1 VTGIVITGY
10 ASLDHVIVLDGA
22 VRPGVTTTIVDR
34 PEAAWPR
41 LGGGPA
47 YVARAVR
54 AAYGGS
60 VAPISWIGRDP
71 PGETY
76 LAELARYGI
85 SAEGMAIVE
94 GVRTPFA
101 ILAYDP
107 NGDCACLY
115 DPGMPEVTGLTEK
128 QRALA
133 KGAGWICVTIG
144 PKTVTEEILTSV
156 REDQKLAW
164 IVKNDPRALS
174 AEQVARLTRR
184 ADLIFCNSR
193 ERPLIEGAREAGAGR
208 RPGQLTIETRGRQ
221 GAALERD
228 GETRLVPAEPF
239 KVIDPTG
246 AGDSF
251 AGGVLAAILKGETDL
266 EALGRAGHAA
276 ARALL
281 RERAKETS

>member
-1 VTGIVITGY
+1 
-10 ASLDHVIVLDGA
+10 
-22 VRPGVTTTIVDR
+22 VTTTIVDR
-34 PEAAWPR
+34 PDAAWPR

-54 AAYGGS
+54 AVYDGL
-60 VAPISWIGRDP
+60 VAPISWIGPDSS
-71 PGETY
+71 GKTY

-85 SAEGMAIVE
+85 SADGMATVE
-94 GVRTPFA
+94 GARTPFA

-115 DPGMPEVTGLTEK
+115 DPGMPDVDGLTAK
-128 QRALA
+128 QRELA
-133 KGAGWICVTIG
+133 RGAEWICVTIG
-144 PKTVTEEILTSV
+144 PKPVTEELLATV
-156 REDQKLAW
+156 RDDQKLAW

-174 AEQVARLTRR
+174 SEQVARLTRR
-184 ADLIFCNSR
+184 ANLIFCNSR
-193 ERPLIEGAREAGAGR
+193 ERPLIEAAREAGAGR

-221 GAALERD
+221 GAGLERD

-239 KVIDPTG
+239 KVTDPTG

-281 RERAKETS
+281 RERTKETS